1 MKKNKLTFLIAASF
15 LALSA
20 IAGCETNPPSVA
32 SSNNDVATSDVAG
45 SGDNNSSDVGGDTSQ
60 GGGNTSQG
68 GGGNTSQG
76 GGNTSQGGGNTS
88 QGGGQQQKTD
98 WDDSEKAMMKRVLHG
113 YVLPFV
119 EMDVSVDVSQSSG
132 SLKIQSQSR
141 MANGFLASYAA
152 KFTSDSAWEGG
163 DTSSDFG
170 VYAGNAYT
178 FRRKVVENGKN
189 YYIAVFFTGLDFTP
203 GKEDAQISK
212 DGVFYLEALD
222 PYVYE
227 YPATFIGQYLS
238 TMYGSNIVPPAFT
251 AEYYSLEEEGIL
263 VGYSERNIENS
274 YKTTVETSGNFTI
287 DPQQNAEGYYV
298 CHPTDGKYVMY
309 FKYDTANKLMILKVE
324 ALKGW
329 NTAAI
334 NAIFRENNVTPF
346 ELPVIN
352 DENIQF
358 SATAIDTATGVPYVN
373 ISVNKVNT
381 QMVQDFVNGLKRL
394 GYKVAVT
401 TVTDNEAQW
410 FTTCNVFTSEGM
422 FTLYITYAPQAN
434 PKNLDISFSLAPNP
448 NAYLNWPAAS
458 IKRYLD
464 ITEDTVPAFAGTCYG
479 YSFTITNTFAYVIVH
494 VDEGSESTA
503 RDSYIATLTTGN
515 KFVSSGTL
523 AGQPAFKSEDGHIL
537 VAISCDPNNY
547 PGEIEIL
554 LQYIAVVDTPWPSD
568 EVAAG
573 VAGLFSLNPI
583 TDTVP
588 ALDVSDASSCYV
600 NDNYAGEKIE
610 ICIDG
615 LAASE
620 AEFVAAFKAAGWT
633 EDPYYGFDTPSG
645 AYGALVSPNKQL
657 AAYFDTYSNDLSI
670 YVKSYYEQ
678 SYYTWPSQDI
688 NTVLAKWGVSRD
700 TLPAFNNANYVDV
713 LENTSEQKL
722 NILVYVGDALK
733 QTVITDYCIALERI
747 GYHYDAT
754 LQGHISGNH
763 ELLIKFESDANGVK
777 ILISNVTTV
786 YKVVGLN
793 GNWEFANGLILVD
806 ATNPE
811 ENYDV
816 QYSASFHVDA
826 NATFKVLDSENN
838 WFGGE
843 IASYSNS
850 NNDKFTKL
858 ENGDIKVN
866 AAGTVT
872 VYFKIYED
880 KSKDMWLEFV
890 EDQIVLAP
898 WPSEAVNGMLE
909 GWNVTDT
916 LPELQDA
923 SITDISFQAISEKSF
938 AITVSGGAG
947 LLDAY
952 NATLLRTYRYDE
964 TLLKYVSESEK
975 LIVDTHNNGD
985 DLIITVVLA
994 EEPVVLEPW
1003 PEEALLEYF
1012 GEDTFASIPEI
1023 KIDGASYHVE
1033 GHDEFGGIKVFYI
1046 IVTVDDAPTKMAAAI
1061 EELEN
1066 QFSYA
1071 YDSTAEGYVST
1082 IDNMPLYAF
1091 DAGDDQTF
1099 AIAIAFLPEA
1109 AAPAYKLV
1117 GSMIGWDYDDGILIQ
1132 ELEPEEGYLVQYTMP
1147 YYEVDAGEE
1156 FKITDGTGD
1165 AGWYGYEI
1173 LAENSYFETNANGN
1187 IVAKQDGVMVLMF
1200 NILNDG
1206 TKQIVITF
1214 TPSEVEDHSWASAK
1228 AAMEAEL
1235 PEGKVMPNIE
1245 VDGALAYDFN
1255 GSIDITFAED
1265 TDMAEMVTAVSIK
1278 LEAAGYH
1285 YSERFMGFVNTST
1298 DLCFSIEVNDNVL
1311 SVYCGEN
1318 AYEVDEGY
1326 GFIILTYDEA
1336 ENRYYPDDYAIG
1348 EVNPSN
1354 ENEYMILEYDFV
1366 AGTYFLIYDFTNET
1380 RFVVSIDPA
1389 SIGGEFAD
1397 YFEYSDSA
1405 KAYVV
1410 KQDFKGA
1417 IYIKLSYGSD
1427 QIYVGKLAEN
1437 P

>member
-1 MKKNKLTFLIAASF
+1 MKKNKLTFIIAASF
-15 LALSA
+15 LALGA
-20 IAGCETNPPSVA
+20 LVGCDTPAPSEN
-32 SSNNDVATSDVAG
+32 SSINGATSIDGGSEVSG
-45 SGDNNSSDVGGDTSQ
+45 SSIDSGTSQNSSGD
-60 GGGNTSQG
+60 NTSQG

-76 GGNTSQGGGNTS
+76 GG
-88 QGGGQQQKTD
+88 QQTKTD
-98 WDDSEKAMMKRVLHG
+98 WTDAEKATMKQYLHG
-113 YVLPFV
+113 LVLPFV
-119 EMDVSVDVSQSSG
+119 EMDVSITTNQNSG
-132 SLKIQSQSR
+132 NIKIQSQQN
-141 MANGFLASYAA
+141 MASGFLASYAA
-152 KFTSDSAWEGG
+152 KFNNDEAWIGG
-163 DTSSDFG
+163 DISSEYN
-170 VYAGNAYT
+170 VYPGNAFAYQ
-178 FRRKVVENGKN
+178 RKVVENGKN
-189 YYIAVFFTGLDFTP
+189 YYVVAMFTGLQFTQGSEEP
-203 GKEDAQISK
+203 TISK
-212 DGVFYLEALD
+212 DGCFYLEAMD

-227 YPATFIGQYLS
+227 YPATFIGQWLS
-238 TMYGSNIVPPAFT
+238 QTYGSNIVPPAFT
-251 AEYYSLEEEGIL
+251 AEYYNLDSEGVLI
-263 VGYSERNIENS
+263 GYSERNIEND
-274 YKTTVETSGNFTI
+274 YKTTVETSGKFTI
-287 DPQQNAEGYYV
+287 DPQKNADGYYV

-309 FKYDTANKLMILKVE
+309 FKYDTQNKVMILMVE
-324 ALKGW
+324 APKGW
-329 NTAAI
+329 NAAAI

-448 NAYLNWPAAS
+448 NAYLNWPGAS

-479 YSFTITNTFAYVIVH
+479 YSFTITNTFAYVVVH

-554 LQYIAVVDTPWPSD
+554 LQYIAVVDTPWPAESITT
-568 EVAAG
+568 ALG
-573 VAGLFSLNPI
+573 NLYSLNPI
-583 TDTVP
+583 TDTIP
-588 ALDVSDASSCYV
+588 ALNVADASDCYV
-600 NDNYAGEKIE
+600 NSNYSDKFE
-610 ICIDG
+610 IVIDG
-615 LAASE
+615 LAANE
-620 AEFVAAFKAAGWT
+620 ADFIREFKTNGWT
-633 EDPYYGFDTPSG
+633 EDAYYPFDSTISQ
-645 AYGALVSPNKQL
+645 YGVLVSPNKQIV
-657 AAYFDTYSNDLSI
+657 AMFDVYQNDLSI
-670 YVKSYYEQ
+670 YVKPYWDPYYAE
-678 SYYTWPSQDI
+678 WPTQNI
-688 NTVLAKWGVSRD
+688 NEILNKWGVSRD
-700 TLPAFNNANYVDV
+700 QLPAFNSASFVFVDEVSGEQKAVIDV
-713 LENTSEQKL
+713 L
-722 NILVYVGDALK
+722 VGSSVR
-733 QTVITDYCIALERI
+733 QTFITDYCVALEAI
-747 GYHYDAT
+747 GYHYDQN
-754 LQGHISGNH
+754 LEGHISDNH
-763 ELLIKFESDANGVK
+763 ELLIKFESYSNGVK
-777 ILISNVTTV
+777 IIVSSVALV
-786 YKVVGLN
+786 YKVVGYN
-793 GNWEFANGLILVD
+793 GNWDFANGVALVD

-811 ENYDV
+811 ENYEV

-826 NATFKVLDSENN
+826 NAEFKLLDSDNN
-838 WFGGE
+838 WYGAE

-850 NNDKFTKL
+850 NNEKFTKL
-858 ENGDIKVN
+858 EGGNIKVN

-880 KSKDMWLEFV
+880 HSKDMWLEFV
-890 EDQIVLAP
+890 QDQPALSP
-898 WPSEAVNGMLE
+898 WPSDAINAQLE
-909 GWNVTDT
+909 VWNVDDEIPA
-916 LPELQDA
+916 LHDV
-923 SITDISFQAISEKSF
+923 SITDVTFVAINEKSF
-938 AITVSGGAG
+938 ALTIVGGAS
-947 LLDAY
+947 LLSSY
-952 NATLLRTYRYDE
+952 NGSLGASFTYNDE
-964 TLLKYVSESEK
+964 KQGYVSENLLIK
-975 LIVDTHNNGD
+975 THADQDNLIV
-985 DLIITVVLA
+985 VVSLME
-994 EEPVVLEPW
+994 EEPELEPW

-1071 YDSTAEGYVST
+1071 YDSTVEGYVST
-1082 IDNMPLYAF
+1082 IENMPLYAF

>member
-1 MKKNKLTFLIAASF
+1 MKKNKFTFLIVASF

-20 IAGCETNPPSVA
+20 IAGCE
-32 SSNNDVATSDVAG
+32 SSNPSEGSANNAGTSEQQV
-45 SGDNNSSDVGGDTSQ
+45 SSDVTGVSSDNSNIQSSNVDGSSQ

-68 GGGNTSQG
+68 G

-163 DTSSDFG
+163 DTSSEYG

-203 GKEDAQISK
+203 GQEDAQISK

-238 TMYGSNIVPPAFT
+238 AMYGSNIVPPAFT
-251 AEYYSLEEEGIL
+251 AEYYSLEEEGVL

-274 YKTTVETSGNFTI
+274 YKTTVETSGNFTV

-309 FKYDTANKLMILKVE
+309 FKYDAANKLMILKVE

-358 SATAIDTATGVPYVN
+358 SATAIDTATGVPYVD

-422 FTLYITYAPQAN
+422 FTLYITYAPKAN

-448 NAYLNWPAAS
+448 NAYLNWPGAS

-479 YSFTITNTFAYVIVH
+479 YSFTITNTFAYVTVH

-503 RDSYIATLTTGN
+503 RDSYIATLTTAN

-620 AEFVAAFKAAGWT
+620 AEFIAAFKTAGWT

-645 AYGALVSPNKQL
+645 AYGALISPNKQL

-678 SYYTWPSQDI
+678 SYYTWPAQDI

-700 TLPAFNNANYVDV
+700 TLPAFNNASFIDLY
-713 LENTSEQKL
+713 ENNVEQTL
-722 NILVYVGDALK
+722 SLLVYVGDGLK

-747 GYHYDAT
+747 GYHYDET
-754 LQGHISGNH
+754 LQGHISNNH
-763 ELLIKFESDANGVK
+763 ELLIKFESDANGVR
-777 ILISNVTTV
+777 IIISNVTVV

-793 GNWEFANGLILVD
+793 GNWEYANGLILVD

-811 ENYDV
+811 ENYEV

-826 NATFKVLDSENN
+826 NATFKVLGSDNN

-843 IASYSNS
+843 VASYSNS

-898 WPSEAVNGMLE
+898 WPSQAVNGMLE
-909 GWNVTDT
+909 GWNATDT

-947 LLDAY
+947 LLDTY

-975 LIVDTHNNGD
+975 LIVDTHNNGN

-994 EEPVVLEPW
+994 DEPVVLEPW
-1003 PEEALLEYF
+1003 PEEALLTYF
-1012 GEDTFASIPEI
+1012 GENTFTAIPEI
-1023 KIDGASYHVE
+1023 KIADASYHIE
-1033 GHDEFGGIKVFYI
+1033 GTDEFDGFKVFYI
-1046 IVTVDDAPTKMAAAI
+1046 TVTVENASDKMAAAI
-1061 EELEN
+1061 EELKN

-1071 YDSTAEGYVST
+1071 YDDVLEGYVSS
-1082 IDNMPLYAF
+1082 IENMPVYAF
-1091 DAGDDQTF
+1091 VDGDDQTF
-1099 AIAIAFLPEA
+1099 GIAIALFPEA
-1109 AAPAYKLV
+1109 SEPTYKLV
-1117 GSMIGWDYDDGILIQ
+1117 GLGGEWGYEYGT
-1132 ELEPEEGYLVQYTMP
+1132 ELEAVENVGEGYLAQYTVTFDV
-1147 YYEVDAGEE
+1147 YIGDS
-1156 FKITDGTGD
+1156 FKVTDGDLWFGYDELVANAAFGADGD
-1165 AGWYGYEI
+1165 K
-1173 LAENSYFETNANGN
+1173 N
-1187 IVAKQDGVMVLMF
+1187 IVAKQQGSVTLQF
-1200 NILNDG
+1200 GILENG
-1206 TKQIVITF
+1206 EKEIVINF
-1214 TPSEVEDHSWASAK
+1214 TPDEEQPTALSYTLICDGDWDNLVADDAVFYAWVWGGEYGEGEWVSLDID
-1228 AAMEAEL
+1228 AENHRL
-1235 PEGKVMPNIE
+1235 VFYNVDVNATGFVVVRMNPNPDGEIE
-1245 VDGALAYDFN
+1245 VPSWDAKWNQSG
-1255 GSIDITFAED
+1255 
-1265 TDMAEMVTAVSIK
+1265 
-1278 LEAAGYH
+1278 
-1285 YSERFMGFVNTST
+1285 
-1298 DLCFSIEVNDNVL
+1298 DLSFPEV
-1311 SVYCGEN
+1311 G
-1318 AYEVDEGY
+1318 
-1326 GFIILTYDEA
+1326 LT
-1336 ENRYYPDDYAIG
+1336 IH
-1348 EVNPSN
+1348 
-1354 ENEYMILEYDFV
+1354 
-1366 AGTYFLIYDFTNET
+1366 FT
-1380 RFVVSIDPA
+1380 VH
-1389 SIGGEFAD
+1389 
-1397 YFEYSDSA
+1397 
-1405 KAYVV
+1405 
-1410 KQDFKGA
+1410 
-1417 IYIKLSYGSD
+1417 
-1427 QIYVGKLAEN
+1427 
-1437 P
+1437 